1 MAYPFREDW
10 LQQESELKRKGDVSK
25 AMSLGPIA
33 WLAYVDTG
41 RRCTWEQAAEAVET
55 AASVF
60 SGEEVTVVSYLQ
72 MVEYTRE
79 LLEAVLRDTTQS
91 GSVDQAGGEQGPAP
105 S

>member
-10 LQQESELKRKGDVSK
+10 IQLEDELKRKSDISRT
-25 AMSLGPIA
+25 MSLGPIA

-41 RRCTWEQAAEAVET
+41 RRCTWEQAAEAVEM

-60 SGEEVTVVSYLQ
+60 GAEEVTVVSYLR

-79 LLEAVLRDTTQS
+79 LLEAVLRDTAQS
-91 GSVDQAGGEQGPAP
+91 GSVDQDSGDAPAP
-105 S
+105 